1 MTCEQFRERLT
12 AFSLGELDPHEAVAA
27 RQHVAHCSGCASS
40 ALLDRQLTALVRS
53 SAVPTPPEVR
63 SQIMAALRREA
74 ARDADRRGRRRHWL
88 ALGAAAGLAGAL
100 LAAVVLVVPAPQ
112 RSSTLEAAWRTYRAD
127 SLTLRWDTSTQQRL
141 TAVLGPAAQTPDLG
155 SLGFHVKATGSR
167 MLAGHLAAVTEYR
180 DRAGQRITLMR
191 WKGSLPPEAGPSGA
205 AREGELEA
213 ARWDQTGSI
222 WWHAHGIVYCLIGG
236 VDQPTLYQVSD
247 RLQGLEGW

>member
-12 AFSLGELDPHEAVAA
+12 AFSLGELDPREAAAA
-27 RQHVAHCSGCASS
+27 RQHVAHCSDCASS

-63 SQIMAALRREA
+63 GQIMAALRREA
-74 ARDADRRGRRRHWL
+74 VGGAARRGRRRHWL

-100 LAAVVLVVPAPQ
+100 LAAVVLVVPAPRQ
-112 RSSTLEAAWRTYRAD
+112 SSALEAAWRAYRGEPVM
-127 SLTLRWDTSTQQRL
+127 LRWDTSTQKRL

-155 SLGFHVKATGSR
+155 SLGFHVRATGSL

-180 DRAGQRITLMR
+180 DRASRRVTLMR
-191 WKGSLPPEAGPSGA
+191 WKGGLPPVAGPTGA
-205 AREGELEA
+205 APEAQLEA

-236 VDQPTLYQVSD
+236 VDQPTLYQMTD
-247 RLQGLEGW
+247 RLQGLEDW